1 MVTLWYRAPEVL
13 LGCQRYACPVDIWSV
28 GCIFAEMVTKKPLFH
43 GDSEIDQLFRI
54 FRLVVNQTV
63 PSLTLHILHVLINN
77 LSVESHGKKEVNYI
91 ILFELD
97 RILGTP
103 TEKTWPGVAQLPDYK
118 PNFPRWSGEGLRK
131 AVPQLDNNGL
141 DLLEVHCILVVICTR
156 GYF

>member
-1 MVTLWYRAPEVL
+1 MEKKKLTTL
-13 LGCQRYACPVDIWSV
+13 
-28 GCIFAEMVTKKPLFH
+28 
-43 GDSEIDQLFRI
+43 
-54 FRLVVNQTV
+54 
-63 PSLTLHILHVLINN
+63 
-77 LSVESHGKKEVNYI
+77 
-91 ILFELD
+91 LFELD